1 MIPIKA
7 YQTKFNLIFRKFS
20 MHDVFISY
28 KRKNN
33 QCQKDEAFALNLYQ
47 KLTDQGGI
55 GVTS

>member
-1 MIPIKA
+1 
-7 YQTKFNLIFRKFS
+7 